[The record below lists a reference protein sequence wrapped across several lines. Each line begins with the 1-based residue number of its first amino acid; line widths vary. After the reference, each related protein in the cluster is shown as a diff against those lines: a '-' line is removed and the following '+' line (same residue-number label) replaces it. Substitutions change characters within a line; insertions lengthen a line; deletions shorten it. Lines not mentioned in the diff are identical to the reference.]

1 MENLGIGMAIGVAIG
16 FVLGALTIEGEVSSK
31 YNEQITI
38 CAANNFTYEKCAE
51 LYNWEIK

>member
-1 MENLGIGMAIGVAIG
+1 MKDLFGLFIVAAFCAGVF
-16 FVLGALTIEGEVSSK
+16 FVGTIMVSK
-31 YNEQITI
+31 YEERISI